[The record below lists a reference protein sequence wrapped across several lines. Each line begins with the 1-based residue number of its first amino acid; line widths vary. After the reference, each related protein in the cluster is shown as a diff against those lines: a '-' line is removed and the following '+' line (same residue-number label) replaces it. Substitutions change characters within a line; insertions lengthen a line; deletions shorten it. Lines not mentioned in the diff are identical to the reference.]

1 MDATKKAKRKND
13 IKISKPILSESAF
26 GQARLFTHVFE
37 RFTYE
42 NSKVLDKAF
51 VYEYNDSGG
60 IRKVEEYAYTEG
72 TLSGTPATT

>member
-13 IKISKPILSESAF
+13 LKIPKPILSEPAF

-42 NSKVLDKAF
+42 NSKVLDKTF
-51 VYEYNDSGG
+51 VYEYNNSGG
-60 IRKVEEYAYTEG
+60 ISKVKAYA
-72 TLSGTPATT
+72 